1 MRRWLVAA
9 VWAAWFAL
17 AGAAGQARTTRDD
30 RVEDWGTR
38 AWADAVTSATLVG
51 AVTSARAL
59 PRAGIRGDPRW
70 PLAVG
75 AALVALGVGLR
86 RWAAGTLGRFFTQS
100 VAIRPG
106 HRVVNS
112 GPYAF
117 VRHPGYA
124 GLLVSQVGLGLT
136 LGSWASVLVMAI
148 GFFAAHL
155 PRIAVEER
163 VLEENLGAPYRA
175 YERTHRRLIP
185 GVW

>member
-30 RVEDWGTR
+30 RVRDRGTR

-59 PRAGIRGDPRW
+59 PRAGIHGDPRW

-75 AALVALGVGLR
+75 AALAALGVGLR

-106 HRVVNS
+106 HRVVSS
-112 GPYAF
+112 GPYRF

-136 LGSWASVLVMAI
+136 LGSWASVLVMVI

-175 YERTHRRLIP
+175 YEGMHRRLIP